1 VCCHNIRLQKF
12 ADAASRKILT
22 RNAFANPESTNRTS
36 QTATTKADILNL
48 ISSDTTAVSNIG
60 IAFIHIVRSFVD
72 LFLGCAYIWLLLGKS
87 FAQTVVLYN
96 YWGIGIRLATGPS
109 GFYGLATLILTL
121 PPAYFITQ
129 LEYHIF
135 EKRLKVNDE
144 KINLMQEAVQAIS
157 MIKMMAAEQFWYKR
171 IHKVQD
177 QEFKRL
183 VQARLIGAAS
193 GFL

>member
-1 VCCHNIRLQKF
+1 LYK
-12 ADAASRKILT
+12 
-22 RNAFANPESTNRTS
+22 
-36 QTATTKADILNL
+36 TTVWAKD
-48 ISSDTTAVSNIG
+48 
-60 IAFIHIVRSFVD
+60 
-72 LFLGCAYIWLLLGKS
+72 
-87 FAQTVVLYN
+87 
-96 YWGIGIRLATGPS
+96 
-109 GFYGLATLILTL
+109 
-121 PPAYFITQ
+121 TQ

-183 VQARLIGAAS
+183 VQARLIAVLAVNVC
-193 GFL
+193 LVTRV